1 MGGIAF
7 SASAGLLSGILL
19 FMGIF
24 SKLFGGSSRDTGPT
38 SVPDAPKGNDYKQA
52 VYAHFSEFVQSRIG
66 VEAYL
71 EPANANEPSS
81 VLLIATT
88 GEWTR
93 RRVPNPPAGYKIAE
107 DLGIPIYNVDFTGY
121 PQRMRDWN
129 SAQRAARKQRSTG
142 QNQ

>member
-1 MGGIAF
+1 M
-7 SASAGLLSGILL
+7 
-19 FMGIF
+19 
-24 SKLFGGSSRDTGPT
+24 
-38 SVPDAPKGNDYKQA
+38 SVPDAPEGGDHKRA
-52 VYAHFSEFVQSRIG
+52 VYGHFTEFISTRVG

-81 VLLIATT
+81 LLLIATT

-93 RRVPNPPAGYKIAE
+93 RRIPNPQAGYKIAS

-129 SAQRAARKQRSTG
+129 SAQRAERKKRATERNS
-142 QNQ
+142 